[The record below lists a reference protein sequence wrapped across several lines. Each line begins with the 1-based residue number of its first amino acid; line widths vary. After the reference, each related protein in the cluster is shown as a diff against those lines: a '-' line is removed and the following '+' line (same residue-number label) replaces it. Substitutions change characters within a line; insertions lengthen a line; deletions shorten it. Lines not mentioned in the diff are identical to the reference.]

1 MGICWPSLFNQN
13 HNSGWFLL
21 RGFVDLLRVCS
32 LNIISRNHSNNFLL
46 INKQKTAAR
55 LVSSR
60 ASLTS
65 WAEGNSLALVG
76 NPSSDGVMI
85 KNTIW
90 GRCFTTSTSLAPH
103 IFLLGWLGQTDS
115 DFIVRWV
122 KTALREWPLV
132 VAVISVDAYP
142 FLAFPDLT
150 CHLEGTGINVFWW
163 HYATW

>member
-103 IFLLGWLGQTDS
+103 IFLVGWLGQTDS

-122 KTALREWPLV
+122 TNKCFLVAL
-132 VAVISVDAYP
+132 
-142 FLAFPDLT
+142 
-150 CHLEGTGINVFWW
+150 CHLIVRRPILEV
-163 HYATW
+163 ATRRLLYQLVKILG